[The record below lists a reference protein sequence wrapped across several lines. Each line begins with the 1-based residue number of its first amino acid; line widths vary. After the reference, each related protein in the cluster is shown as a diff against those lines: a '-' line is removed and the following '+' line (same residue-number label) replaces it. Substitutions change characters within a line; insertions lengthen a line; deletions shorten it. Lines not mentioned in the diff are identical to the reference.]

1 MNFPDPDSH
10 PRSDREVAIA
20 AARAGAGVIREAFG
34 RAIVPEFKGA
44 VNPVTEVDR
53 AAEEAVLDVL
63 ASLRPEDGVLAEE
76 RGGRTEPVGRRWI
89 VDPLDGTVNFVHA
102 IPQVAVSV
110 GLWDG
115 AVPLAGAVMDV
126 MRGEVFSAAKGEG
139 THLDDRPIRVS
150 SRTNLAECV
159 VGTGFPYDRDIHGL
173 AYTAAMGQVM
183 LRVRDVRRL
192 GSAALDFAWVACG
205 RFDGFWEYGLLPWDV
220 AAGLLLVDEA
230 GGLSADLVTRPATVT
245 STDFILATPGI
256 AEQFINL
263 IRSLAPPHVRAAG

>member
-34 RAIVPEFKGA
+34 RAIVPELKGA

-76 RGGRTEPVGRRWI
+76 RGGRTEPMGRRWI

-115 AVPLAGAVMDV
+115 AVPLAGAVIDV

-205 RFDGFWEYGLLPWDV
+205 RLDGFWEYGLLPWDV

-263 IRSLAPPHVRAAG
+263 IRSLAPRHVRAAG

>member
-44 VNPVTEVDR
+44 VNPVTGVDR

>member
-102 IPQVAVSV
+102 IPQVSASV

-115 AVPLAGAVMDV
+115 AVPLAGAVIDV
-126 MRGEVFSAAKGEG
+126 MRGEIFSAAKGEG
-139 THLDDRPIRVS
+139 AHLGDRPIRVS

-245 STDFILATPGI
+245 STDFILAAPGI
-256 AEQFINL
+256 AEQFISL
-263 IRSLAPPHVRAAG
+263 IRSLAPPHVRAAD

>member
-34 RAIVPEFKGA
+34 RAIVPELKGA

-76 RGGRTEPVGRRWI
+76 RGGRTEPMGRRWI

-115 AVPLAGAVMDV
+115 AVPLAGAVIDV

-205 RFDGFWEYGLLPWDV
+205 RLDGVWEYGLRPGDV

-263 IRSLAPPHVRAAG
+263 IRSLAPRHVRAAG

>member
-1 MNFPDPDSH
+1 MTFHAANSH
-10 PRSDREVAIA
+10 LRTDRDVAIA
-20 AARAGAGVIREAFG
+20 AAEAGADVIRRAFG
-34 RAIVPEFKGA
+34 RAVTPEWKGS

-53 AAEEAVLDVL
+53 AAESAVLEVI
-63 ASLRPEDGVLAEE
+63 ASLRPEDAVLAEE
-76 RGGRTEPVGRRWI
+76 QGGQTEPVGRRWI

-115 AVPLAGAVMDV
+115 TFPVAGAVIDV
-126 MRGEVFSAAKGEG
+126 MRGEVFSAAMGGGAHLGEK
-139 THLDDRPIRVS
+139 PIRVS
-150 SRTNLAECV
+150 TRTRLTECV
-159 VGTGFPYDRDIHGL
+159 VATGFPYDRDIRGP

-183 LRVRDVRRL
+183 TRVRDVRRL

-220 AAGLLLVDEA
+220 AAGLVLVHEA
-230 GGLSADLVTRPATVT
+230 GGLSADLTTRPATVT
-245 STDFILATPGI
+245 STDFILAAPGI
-256 AEQFINL
+256 SERFINL

>member
-34 RAIVPEFKGA
+34 RAIVPELKGA

-115 AVPLAGAVMDV
+115 AVPLAGAVIDV

-139 THLDDRPIRVS
+139 THLDDRPVRVS

-205 RFDGFWEYGLLPWDV
+205 RLDGFWEYGLLPWDV

-263 IRSLAPPHVRAAG
+263 IRSLAPRHVRAAG

>member
-34 RAIVPEFKGA
+34 RAIVPELKGA

-115 AVPLAGAVMDV
+115 AVPLAGAVIDV

-205 RFDGFWEYGLLPWDV
+205 RLDGFWEYGLLPWDV

-263 IRSLAPPHVRAAG
+263 IRSLAPRHVRAAG

>member
-115 AVPLAGAVMDV
+115 AVPLAGAVIDV

-139 THLDDRPIRVS
+139 THLDDRPVRVS

-205 RFDGFWEYGLLPWDV
+205 RLDGFWEYGLLPWDV

-263 IRSLAPPHVRAAG
+263 IRSLAPRHVRAAG

>member
-44 VNPVTEVDR
+44 VNPVTEVDW

>member
-115 AVPLAGAVMDV
+115 AVPLAGAVIDV

-139 THLDDRPIRVS
+139 THLGDRPIRVS

>member
-34 RAIVPEFKGA
+34 RAIVPELKGA

-115 AVPLAGAVMDV
+115 AVPLAGAVIDV

-139 THLDDRPIRVS
+139 THLGDRPVRVS

>member
-10 PRSDREVAIA
+10 PCSDREVAIA
-20 AARAGAGVIREAFG
+20 AAQAGAGVIREAFG
-34 RAIVPEFKGA
+34 RAIVPELKGA
-44 VNPVTEVDR
+44 VNPVTEVDW

-205 RFDGFWEYGLLPWDV
+205 RLDGFWEYGLLPWDV

-263 IRSLAPPHVRAAG
+263 IRSLAPRHVRAAG

>member
-34 RAIVPEFKGA
+34 RAIVPELKGA

-115 AVPLAGAVMDV
+115 AVPLAGAVIDV